1 MAFKA
6 SRMQTCTAS
15 QLLLQVQAL
24 VAGLMLGLLSSA
36 KYDEISEGL
45 RKIDQ
50 RLHMYSTVQ
59 VRETV
64 EETYT
69 KQNI

>member
-15 QLLLQVQAL
+15 QFLLQVQAL

-50 RLHMYSTVQ
+50 RLNMYSTVQ